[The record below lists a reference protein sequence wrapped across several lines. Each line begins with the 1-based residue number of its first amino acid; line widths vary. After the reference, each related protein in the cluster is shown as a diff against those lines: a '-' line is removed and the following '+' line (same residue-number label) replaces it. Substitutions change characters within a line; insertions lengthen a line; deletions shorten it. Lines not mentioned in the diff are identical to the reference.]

1 MKNTLI
7 KMSNFDLKKYL
18 AENKLN
24 EQNSNKEMED
34 AVVQKQ
40 ADKEELMSMRVNML
54 GIMKTFKNLGYT
66 KEEVTKFFDNE
77 RDSKLN
83 NTYF

>member
-1 MKNTLI
+1 
-7 KMSNFDLKKYL
+7 MSNFDLKKYL